1 MAEGALIKVAEGII
15 GQLGNLALKEIGL
28 LWGVKAELEKLGN
41 TVSTIEAVL
50 LDAEEQQWQNHIIKN
65 WLGKM
70 KDVLYEADDLLD
82 GFSTDV
88 LRQEVMTQ
96 NKMPKEVRIFFSKSN
111 QLAYGFKMGH
121 KNKSIRERLDA
132 IAADRR
138 FHLEERPRE
147 TQVNRV
153 RETHYFVRVEDL
165 ILPSF
170 FFLFFFLILQMVAS
184 SHIK

>member
-15 GQLGNLALKEIGL
+15 RQLGNLALKEIGL

-50 LDAEEQQWQNHIIKN
+50 LDAEEQQWQNHTIKN

-121 KNKSIRERLDA
+121 KIKAIRERLDA

-165 ILPSF
+165 ILPFFSF
-170 FFLFFFLILQMVAS
+170 FSFFNSTNGCI
-184 SHIK
+184 ITY

>member
-1 MAEGALIKVAEGII
+1 M
-15 GQLGNLALKEIGL
+15 

-50 LDAEEQQWQNHIIKN
+50 LDAEEQQWKNHTIKN

-121 KNKSIRERLDA
+121 KIKAIRERLDA

-165 ILPSF
+165 ILPSSF
-170 FFLFFFLILQMVAS
+170 FF
-184 SHIK
+184 

>member
-15 GQLGNLALKEIGL
+15 RQLGNLALKEIGL

-50 LDAEEQQWQNHIIKN
+50 LDAEEQQRQNHTIKK
-65 WLGKM
+65 WLGKL

-96 NKMPKEVRIFFSKSN
+96 NKMAKEVQADMKLI
-111 QLAYGFKMGH
+111 
-121 KNKSIRERLDA
+121 A
-132 IAADRR
+132 I
-138 FHLEERPRE
+138 
-147 TQVNRV
+147 T
-153 RETHYFVRVEDL
+153 
-165 ILPSF
+165 
-170 FFLFFFLILQMVAS
+170 
-184 SHIK
+184 

>member
-50 LDAEEQQWQNHIIKN
+50 LDAKEQQWQNHTIKY

-121 KNKSIRERLDA
+121 KIKAIRERLDA

-165 ILPSF
+165 ILPFFFFFF
-170 FFLFFFLILQMVAS
+170 FFLFFSFF
-184 SHIK
+184 